1 MLFDNPIDILSTL
14 LLSLIFI
21 DFMIRLFRKEE
32 ITVKKYFSY
41 IFLTL
46 AITLTLK
53 IIFRVQRDYE
63 LDPFAFPSGHASLSI
78 IPFFIYENAYL
89 KILWLIYALIVGYL
103 RILAGLHDVIQVLSG
118 YIFTSVGILLF
129 NYLERD
135 LGKDLHRKAIH
146 IGLGSLIGYI
156 IFIKPLYGILFMFL
170 LLIIGA
176 FLYLIRNTY
185 FVNFFLRE
193 YSKDMSGKEAFTF
206 VIGILIPSLIGFSLG
221 INPYFVAFYLAWVDG
236 LAAIFGL
243 KFKAKEKS
251 INGLFGGILG
261 GIIAV
266 LATRTNPLFA
276 IVIPLIEYKVKK
288 LDDNLVIPLS
298 TLLIYILFAQVS
310 SMGLYY
316 LSPQFHF

>member
-1 MLFDNPIDILSTL
+1 MVFNNPFDTLSTI
-14 LLSLIFI
+14 LLSLIVI
-21 DFMIRLFRKEE
+21 DFITRLFRKEE
-32 ITVKKYFSY
+32 KIVRKYFSCV
-41 IFLTL
+41 FLTL

-53 IIFRVQRDYE
+53 MIFRVQRNYE

-78 IPFFIYENAYL
+78 VPFFIYENIYL
-89 KILWLIYALIVGYL
+89 KVLWLIYASIVGYL
-103 RILAGLHDVIQVLSG
+103 RILAGLHDVIQVLFG

-135 LGKDLHRKAIH
+135 IGKHLHRKVVH
-146 IGLGSLIGYI
+146 LGLGSLIGYI
-156 IFIKPLYGILFMFL
+156 TFIKPLYGILFMFL

-176 FLYLIRNTY
+176 FLYLIRKTY
-185 FVNFFLRE
+185 FVSLFLRE
-193 YSKDMSGKEAFTF
+193 YSKDMSGREAFTF
-206 VIGILIPSLIGFSLG
+206 VIGILISSLIGFFLG

-251 INGLFGGILG
+251 INGLIGGIVG
-261 GIIAV
+261 GIISV

-276 IVIPLIEYKVKK
+276 IIIPLIEYKVKRF
-288 LDDNLVIPLS
+288 DDNLVIPLS
-298 TLLIYILFAQVS
+298 TLLIYILLAQVS